1 MAIVTAVVWKYA
13 GVVDVASHGD
23 VWGAIAALTTI
34 YGTATILAAKKILRS
49 NITLHTN
56 TYTETKTFIIEREK
70 FTKEIGQKEKDEV
83 KL

>member
-1 MAIVTAVVWKYA
+1 MAIVITAVVWKYA

-56 TYTETKTFIIEREK
+56 TYTETKTFIREGEVYK
-70 FTKEIGQKEKDEV
+70 KKLGEK
-83 KL
+83 KRMK